1 MKKNH
6 LIISLI
12 ISLIMASNT
21 VKADMLYDPIENEWE
36 LGSSNDVYMYNGFDN
51 EWSYEPEGSQLEYN
65 AFEHS
70 WGYTFDGY

>member
-1 MKKNH
+1 MIKNH
-6 LIISLI
+6 LTKSLLI
-12 ISLIMASNT
+12 ILMISANSAS
-21 VKADMLYDPIENEWE
+21 ADMLYDSIDNEWE

>member
-1 MKKNH
+1 M
-6 LIISLI
+6 IISRSKKLI
-12 ISLIMASNT
+12 LAAFISMSSF
-21 VKADMLYDPIENEWE
+21 VHADMLYDPIDNEWE

-70 WGYTFDGY
+70 WGYTYDGY